1 MTILELTNSRHDVAH
16 ITSATFLPL
25 YSPISTFALNYLT
38 LILLCLDRGGTD
50 SSIAARRQR
59 ITTTKKIINVN
70 LEGLALVA
78 CSRTLNDD
86 GYGACI
92 RDKSHE
98 GDGTDINCV
107 SSRPC
112 FYTCWKNVFT
122 IALLQ
127 KNKAHALF
135 SVSYCFIIRRIITTH
150 TSRSH
155 RGVWVQRR

>member
-1 MTILELTNSRHDVAH
+1 MWHTSRQPLFCHSTIFQLQS
-16 ITSATFLPL
+16 PL
-25 YSPISTFALNYLT
+25 LLST
-38 LILLCLDRGGTD
+38 ILLCLDRGGTD

-135 SVSYCFIIRRIITTH
+135 SVSYCFIVYYEDDEQI
-150 TSRSH
+150 
-155 RGVWVQRR
+155 